1 MWGQKNSAPEK
12 RGEVMLYYAVPPN
25 FSGTSSPAKNRRG
38 SPPSFRP
45 VTGPFPSAPSAAPF
59 PRAGSAPPLRKEL
72 LPARRAAL
80 LSAGGRASLAGWSG
94 GTFFHP
100 RVSFII
106 AQKNERFKGVGA
118 IFPALRAAGRFL
130 KSLGCHKDLL
140 NLVKDMVSM
149 FKKIRRAAGAA
160 KGWDCKNG
168 RRFY

>member
-1 MWGQKNSAPEK
+1 MGTKKLRPRKKGRSNALL
-12 RGEVMLYYAVPPN
+12 RGTTQFQRDVLPC
-25 FSGTSSPAKNRRG
+25 KNRRG

-118 IFPALRAAGRFL
+118 IFPALRADGRFL
-130 KSLGCHKDLL
+130 KSLGLFTKDLL
-140 NLVKDMVSM
+140 NLIKRYGTM

>member
-1 MWGQKNSAPEK
+1 MGTKKLRPRKKGRSNALL
-12 RGEVMLYYAVPPN
+12 RGTTQFQRDVLPC
-25 FSGTSSPAKNRRG
+25 KNRRG

-45 VTGPFPSAPSAAPF
+45 VTGPFPSAPSAALF

-106 AQKNERFKGVGA
+106 AQKNERFKGVGP
-118 IFPALRAAGRFL
+118 FSPPCGLTGVFL
-130 KSLGCHKDLL
+130 KKPWAVHKRFIE
-140 NLVKDMVSM
+140 SC
-149 FKKIRRAAGAA
+149 KKIWYNVQENPPG
-160 KGWDCKNG
+160 G
-168 RRFY
+168 RRGERMGL

>member
-1 MWGQKNSAPEK
+1 MWGQKNSAPGK
-12 RGEVMLYYAVPPN
+12 RGEVNRLLR
-25 FSGTSSPAKNRRG
+25 GTTQFQRGVLPCKNRRG

-106 AQKNERFKGVGA
+106 AQKNERFKGWGPFSPPCGLPGV
-118 IFPALRAAGRFL
+118 FL
-130 KSLGCHKDLL
+130 KKPWAVHKRFIE
-140 NLVKDMVSM
+140 SC
-149 FKKIRRAAGAA
+149 KKIWYNVQENPPG
-160 KGWDCKNG
+160 G
-168 RRFY
+168 RRGERMGL

>member
-1 MWGQKNSAPEK
+1 MGTKKLRPRKKGRSNALL
-12 RGEVMLYYAVPPN
+12 RGTTQFQRDVLPC
-25 FSGTSSPAKNRRG
+25 KNRRG

-106 AQKNERFKGVGA
+106 AQKNERFKGWGPFSPPRGLPGV
-118 IFPALRAAGRFL
+118 FL
-130 KSLGCHKDLL
+130 KKPWAVHKRFIE
-140 NLVKDMVSM
+140 SC
-149 FKKIRRAAGAA
+149 KKIWYNVQENPPG
-160 KGWDCKNG
+160 G
-168 RRFY
+168 RRGERMGL

>member
-1 MWGQKNSAPEK
+1 MGTKKLRPRKKGRSNALL
-12 RGEVMLYYAVPPN
+12 RGTTQFQRGVLPC
-25 FSGTSSPAKNRRG
+25 KNRRG

-106 AQKNERFKGVGA
+106 AQKTERFKGVGP
-118 IFPALRAAGRFL
+118 FSPPRGLTGVFL
-130 KSLGCHKDLL
+130 KKPWAVHKRFIE
-140 NLVKDMVSM
+140 SC
-149 FKKIRRAAGAA
+149 KKIWYNVQENPPG
-160 KGWDCKNG
+160 G
-168 RRFY
+168 RRGERMGL

>member
-1 MWGQKNSAPEK
+1 MGTKKLRPRQKGRSNALL
-12 RGEVMLYYAVPPN
+12 RGTTQFQRDVLPC
-25 FSGTSSPAKNRRG
+25 KNRRG

-106 AQKNERFKGVGA
+106 AQKTERFKGVGP
-118 IFPALRAAGRFL
+118 FSPPRGLTGVFL
-130 KSLGCHKDLL
+130 KKPWAVHKRFIE
-140 NLVKDMVSM
+140 SC
-149 FKKIRRAAGAA
+149 KKIWYNVQENPPG
-160 KGWDCKNG
+160 G
-168 RRFY
+168 RRGERMGL